1 MSDEPAGKGAGA
13 LRPVEQMLTEQQRR
27 QFASD
32 GYVLVPGVVDET
44 RLGAADAEVDELVV
58 GSPAPVGTIG
68 AHFYFLPPD
77 RLSAADAALR
87 DSDALGLA
95 DELVAPNH
103 LDHAL
108 GHIQVALNIPPYDHR
123 RRMIEPGRHQH
134 RADRTTERHRR
145 CQSRG
150 ATNQRRVVGGTLRN
164 HRPAKVNT
172 RTSPAS
178 CEAAGAEIPNIREGR
193 PAQAVVV
200 LGVEVSYVIEF
211 VHWPTPGRIETPTPA
226 APRAR

>member
-1 MSDEPAGKGAGA
+1 
-13 LRPVEQMLTEQQRR
+13 MLTEQQRR

-108 GHIQVALNIPPYDHR
+108 GHI
-123 RRMIEPGRHQH
+123 
-134 RADRTTERHRR
+134 
-145 CQSRG
+145 
-150 ATNQRRVVGGTLRN
+150 
-164 HRPAKVNT
+164 
-172 RTSPAS
+172 
-178 CEAAGAEIPNIREGR
+178 
-193 PAQAVVV
+193 
-200 LGVEVSYVIEF
+200 
-211 VHWPTPGRIETPTPA
+211 
-226 APRAR
+226 